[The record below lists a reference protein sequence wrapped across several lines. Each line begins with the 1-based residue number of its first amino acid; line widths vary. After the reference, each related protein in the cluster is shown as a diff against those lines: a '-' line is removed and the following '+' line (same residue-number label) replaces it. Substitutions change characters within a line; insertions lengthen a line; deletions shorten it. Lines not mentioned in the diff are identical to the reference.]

1 MGHGLFCRSRCRK
14 HELATDESEQS
25 CTRST
30 ARHADPLSYSVRVT
44 YQDDTGNTNARY
56 LASATSV

>member
-1 MGHGLFCRSRCRK
+1 MGHGLFRRSRCRK

-30 ARHADPLSYSVRVT
+30 ASNADPLSYSIRVT
-44 YQDDTGNTNARY
+44 YQDDTSHTNTRY